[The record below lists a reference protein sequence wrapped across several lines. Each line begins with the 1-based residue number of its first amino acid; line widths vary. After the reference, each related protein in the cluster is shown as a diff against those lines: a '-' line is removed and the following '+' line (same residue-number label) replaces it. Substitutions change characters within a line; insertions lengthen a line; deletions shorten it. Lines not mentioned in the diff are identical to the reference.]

1 MAPQA
6 ATQQSITQQSM
17 TQQEWHAVKQ
27 ALAKDVSQANY
38 TTWIEPLKLA
48 DIQNGV
54 ALLHASTHFAGS
66 YVEQNF
72 GDLILHRLMA
82 AGRKVVRLRFATPKP
97 AAATR
102 PGKSA
107 SAAPLSAASAT
118 EPKGR
123 TQAPT
128 MAQLGAPL
136 DPRMTFRNFVVG
148 TPNELGHAAAQRAAQ
163 GNGTALNPLYL
174 YGGVGLGKTH
184 LLQAIAWE
192 TQSLFP
198 DRNTLYL
205 PAEQFMF
212 RFVQALRARKIMD
225 FKQVLRSVDV
235 LIIDDMQFIA
245 GKNATQEEFFHTFN
259 ALIAQQKQIIISAD
273 RAPGEIPHLGER
285 LGSRLQ
291 CGLVADLQPPD
302 YDLRLEILRAKVK
315 ECQTHHPS
323 VAHADGVLELLAQ
336 RITGNVRVLEGA
348 LNRLYVFAALGKRAI
363 TPALVHECLSDLLRG
378 CARKISAEDIQRHVA
393 KHYDIRLAD
402 MIGPKRTR
410 NLVRPRQIAMYL
422 CKTLTSLSLP
432 EIGRHFGGRDHTT
445 VTHSVQR
452 VEKIGL
458 TDSQLADDLQTLK
471 YALRP

>member
-107 SAAPLSAASAT
+107 SAAPLAAASAT

-123 TQAPT
+123 VQAPT
-128 MAQLGAPL
+128 LAQLGAPL

-212 RFVQALRARKIMD
+212 RFVQALRTRKIMD

-245 GKNATQEEFFHTFN
+245 GKDATQEEFFHTFN

-315 ECQTHHPS
+315 
-323 VAHADGVLELLAQ
+323 
-336 RITGNVRVLEGA
+336 
-348 LNRLYVFAALGKRAI
+348 
-363 TPALVHECLSDLLRG
+363 ECLSDLLRG

-445 VTHSVQR
+445 VTHSMQR
-452 VEKIGL
+452 VEKLRL
-458 TDSQLADDLQTLK
+458 TDSQIADDLQTLK